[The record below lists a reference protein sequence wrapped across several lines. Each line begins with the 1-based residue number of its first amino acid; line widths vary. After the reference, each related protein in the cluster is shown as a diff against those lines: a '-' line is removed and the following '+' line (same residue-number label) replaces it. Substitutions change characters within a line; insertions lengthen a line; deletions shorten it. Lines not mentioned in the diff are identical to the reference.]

1 MDYLIELKRKQLIH
15 TARVFGMT
23 ANETIRCSQ
32 ELDRLLDL
40 LQTLK
45 KTSA

>member
-1 MDYLIELKRKQLIH
+1 MDFLIEMKRKQLLH

-23 ANETIRCSQ
+23 AQETIRCSQ

-40 LQTLK
+40 QQSFK